1 MLGMRAGISGDC
13 GWIFLRHIGGG
24 TRWLHAL
31 KGIEY
36 QIPYFGEVSHVVVA
50 RKSSIDVA

>member
-1 MLGMRAGISGDC
+1 MRAGISGDC